1 MVNTKVKLA
10 TLTLDNPVI
19 ASSGTFG
26 YGKEY
31 AELYDL
37 NILGAFSFKGTTVL
51 PRIGNPTPRIAEAD
65 DGILASIGLQ
75 NPGMRHVIEHEL
87 PEIKKYY
94 NKKVIANVSG
104 FCVDD
109 YVTLCE
115 NFGKEEQVGIL
126 EVNVSCP
133 NVKGGL
139 AIGSSCE
146 NVYAVAKA
154 VKQVTD
160 KPIFMKLSP
169 NVSDIA
175 SIAKAAEEGGADGIS
190 LINTLTGMRI
200 NLKTK
205 KPIIANKIAG
215 YSGKALFPIALRMV
229 YQVYDAV
236 KIPIIGIGG
245 VSTADDVIEMML
257 AGATAVGVGAA
268 NLVDPYACKNII
280 ESLPAAMQKY
290 GISDLSSII
299 GLAHA

>member
-87 PEIKKYY
+87 PEMKKYY

-133 NVKGGL
+133 NVKSGL